1 MVKRLGEILKMDC
14 SKLLVAELRERLIE
28 HKRQSLRDE
37 EEEDDISTKMKEVRI
52 DTLRRGTTQRFR
64 YTDDSII
71 PGTTYSYEI
80 SPVHVKH
87 KISEDEHV
95 VSFKRTD
102 TITITFH
109 AEEEEKVANHE
120 HEMYFNRGTAGHQ
133 FISKFYLTGQEVETP
148 SKLLNKRVDH
158 PIWKWLGRGLDTSIL
173 TFLDGV
179 KRGETVMV
187 ALYECAYFDILDKLR
202 TLRERGATVRI
213 LVHAQMTWSKTERNF
228 NKSGSSVKNIAS
240 LVHTGLFPHK
250 DTTLRRISGKRAT
263 TVSRLTTTHTQN
275 TNTHKTQDNHTTSS
289 FFISTRKMNHS
300 KCGQVQQIYPHQRFS
315 VNSI

>member
-1 MVKRLGEILKMDC
+1 
-14 SKLLVAELRERLIE
+14 RLIE

-37 EEEDDISTKMKEVRI
+37 EEEDDISTKMEDVRI
-52 DTLRRGTTQRFR
+52 DTLRGGTTQRFR
-64 YTDDSII
+64 YTDECIV
-71 PGTTYSYEI
+71 PGGKYSYEI

-179 KRGETVMV
+179 KRGDTVMV
-187 ALYECAYFDILDKLR
+187 ALYECAYFDILEKLR
-202 TLRERGATVRI
+202 TLRERGVRVLI
-213 LVHAQMTWSKTERNF
+213 LVHAQMIWSKTERNF

-263 TVSRLTTTHTQN
+263 TVSR
-275 TNTHKTQDNHTTSS
+275 
-289 FFISTRKMNHS
+289 
-300 KCGQVQQIYPHQRFS
+300 
-315 VNSI
+315 